1 MKAKQKFRV
10 NGKRFGSDGVL
21 NAPPREKRCKN
32 SQPSSFPVVSEMAE
46 QIFFD
51 NPETDP
57 SLRIKV
63 KGLIQWDISDGRS
76 ESALSWSS
84 PPGCHARYANVSGLG
99 IEL

>member
-1 MKAKQKFRV
+1 MLRPERSAAKTLNLLPFLWCQRWLS
-10 NGKRFGSDGVL
+10 RF
-21 NAPPREKRCKN
+21 
-32 SQPSSFPVVSEMAE
+32 
-46 QIFFD
+46 FFD